1 MNIRLMGIVLGIV
14 FVILG
19 LAASIA
25 VGKSMLPLHTV
36 IDAFI
41 SFDGSREHLI
51 VRSVRVPRALMA
63 MMVGASLGMAGS
75 IMQAISR
82 NPLAGPEM
90 LGSNYGAALLLVIS
104 MFVFGFTSSL
114 VHMWAALLG
123 AGLACLV
130 VFMLGSL
137 GRGGLTSIKL
147 ILAGATINMLLASMV
162 QGILIFSEESL
173 DEMRF
178 WMAGSL
184 TGGSMEMFVR
194 VLPYMLVGITGALA
208 LSRQINLLSL
218 GDEVAQG
225 LGLKIGLMKTAALFI
240 VMFLMGG
247 SVAIAGPIGFIGLA
261 VPHIVRFMVGLD
273 YRWIIPYSALFG
285 AGLLLLADIAA
296 RFIFPYQELPAGVVT
311 AMAGAPFLIYLAQR
325 REKR

>member
-25 VGKSMLPLHTV
+25 VGKSMVPLHTV
-36 IDAFI
+36 IDAFT

-51 VRSVRVPRALMA
+51 VRTVRVPRALMA

-194 VLPYMLVGITGALA
+194 VLPYMLVGITGALV

>member
-25 VGKSMLPLHTV
+25 VGKSMVPLHTV
-36 IDAFI
+36 IDAFT

-51 VRSVRVPRALMA
+51 VRTVRVPRALMA

>member
-1 MNIRLMGIVLGIV
+1 MV
-14 FVILG
+14 
-19 LAASIA
+19 
-25 VGKSMLPLHTV
+25 PLHTV
-36 IDAFI
+36 IEAFT

-51 VRSVRVPRALMA
+51 IRSVRVPRALMA

-114 VHMWAALLG
+114 IHMWAALLG

-194 VLPYMLVGITGALA
+194 VLPYMMVGIAGALA

-218 GDEVAQG
+218 GDEVAHG
-225 LGLKIGLMKTAALFI
+225 LGLKVGLMKTASLFI
-240 VMFLMGG
+240 VMCLMGG

>member
-1 MNIRLMGIVLGIV
+1 MV
-14 FVILG
+14 
-19 LAASIA
+19 
-25 VGKSMLPLHTV
+25 PLHTV
-36 IDAFI
+36 IDAFT

-51 VRSVRVPRALMA
+51 IRTVRVPRALMA

-114 VHMWAALLG
+114 IHMWAALLG

-194 VLPYMLVGITGALA
+194 VLPYMLVGMAGALV

-240 VMFLMGG
+240 VMCLMGG

-273 YRWIIPYSALFG
+273 YRWIIPYSALLG

>member
-1 MNIRLMGIVLGIV
+1 MNIRLTGIVLGIV
-14 FVILG
+14 FVIFG

-25 VGKSMLPLHTV
+25 VGKSMVPLHTV
-36 IDAFI
+36 IDAFT

-51 VRSVRVPRALMA
+51 IRTVRVPRALMA

-114 VHMWAALLG
+114 IHMWAALLG

-194 VLPYMLVGITGALA
+194 VLPYMLVGMAGALV

-240 VMFLMGG
+240 VMCLMGG

-273 YRWIIPYSALFG
+273 YRWIIPYSALLG